1 MRALPQPQKR
11 CMQYSRNVLRPWFA
25 PVTWMGCRVMPM
37 GAESPRRY
45 ALRHHA
51 AGCRMRSR
59 SIQAIIRSASRRI
72 SSSVSSLP
80 RGIWCHFSM
89 HPRQHVAVACW
100 AVNTGCPRQG
110 VCLPSFTGLA
120 APTRERNS
128 SQAWRSMVVLPF
140 DRAYA
145 LSLSDRTNF
154 ERNVECESRS
164 IVFSIHMRSSMVS
177 MLVAP
182 CRFQETHCHAESH
195 DVFFHRSLATV
206 AASLPRYVIVRD
218 RIGTART

>member
-11 CMQYSRNVLRPWFA
+11 CMQYSRNVLRPWFT
-25 PVTWMGCRVMPM
+25 PVTWMGCLVMPM

-45 ALRHHA
+45 ALRHYA

-59 SIQAIIRSASRRI
+59 SIQAMIRSASRRI

-140 DRAYA
+140 DRA
-145 LSLSDRTNF
+145 
-154 ERNVECESRS
+154 
-164 IVFSIHMRSSMVS
+164 
-177 MLVAP
+177 
-182 CRFQETHCHAESH
+182 
-195 DVFFHRSLATV
+195 
-206 AASLPRYVIVRD
+206 
-218 RIGTART
+218 